1 MNSIVSMPEIAPGER
16 GRIVGLLPEGKLNRR
31 LMDLGFTAGACVT
44 CLFSARR
51 WMHRMAGS
59 SRVFSTKMGL
69 SVKRQLSESLSR
81 PLSACAAVSQAL
93 KTVTVVR

>member
-44 CLFSARR
+44 CLFHSMFGDPSAYEIC
-51 WMHRMAGS
+51 G
-59 SRVFSTKMGL
+59 
-69 SVKRQLSESLSR
+69 
-81 PLSACAAVSQAL
+81 
-93 KTVTVVR
+93 TVVALRAADGASVLIEPSDREKP